1 MKKIIEDGYYLF
13 VYSEVDRLM
22 NALNASLRHD
32 HNMALF
38 KKTGNDIKLIRHW
51 EFERFTGYK
60 HHGVAFPS
68 SENFINF
75 IDRLLADIG
84 LSHKDMVKIIGT
96 PCGLDENIDEIV
108 DKYPGIVYHAI
119 SHLFSSMFLNTSK
132 VKEMD
137 VVALAFDGGPDI
149 LIDKNANKKNFFCG
163 AVLKKGK
170 VVDLFDIPSPG
181 AHWAYASNYFNMPEG
196 TLMALAYASTMTSKE
211 VFDGFPEYKRA
222 SDKRALG
229 LYMDKLI
236 KTIMNYDLSKKD
248 SSLYTDYDE
257 RFTEEENKIS
267 MIMKI
272 IQKESINQ
280 IIRLV
285 EKIIVKYDINP
296 QNAILSLSGGFALN
310 CPNNTEIMNHFGFK
324 EQLSCPC
331 VNDGGLALGMGIN
344 YFYNNCDFNFTFEN
358 AYYGADDLRNIQDAL
373 KDYEDYIETINYGLE
388 YIAEDIANMPIVWFD
403 GKAEVGP
410 RALGHRSIIANPTK
424 IEHKNLL
431 NQYKIREWW
440 RPVAPV
446 VLEEKLNEWFSRAF
460 RSDYMLNNFKII
472 DDKRDI
478 VPAIV
483 HLDGT
488 CRVQTVNEN
497 SDKTL
502 YEIIKKFYQ
511 LTGIPIVCNTS
522 LNDHGEPI
530 INNIEQAIN
539 FALRKKIDVVYINGY
554 RIKLKRHDAYP
565 EKKWLK
571 RDDSLLKLDESEKD
585 IVLKEENPFGLPK
598 EDLLIYKYNPR
609 FHKFSL
615 KKESDV
621 EKFENIVDKI
631 KATSL
636 DLKGI
641 EIISSHGD

>member
-1 MKKIIEDGYYLF
+1 
-13 VYSEVDRLM
+13 
-22 NALNASLRHD
+22 
-32 HNMALF
+32 
-38 KKTGNDIKLIRHW
+38 
-51 EFERFTGYK
+51 
-60 HHGVAFPS
+60 
-68 SENFINF
+68 
-75 IDRLLADIG
+75 
-84 LSHKDMVKIIGT
+84 
-96 PCGLDENIDEIV
+96 
-108 DKYPGIVYHAI
+108 
-119 SHLFSSMFLNTSK
+119 
-132 VKEMD
+132 
-137 VVALAFDGGPDI
+137 
-149 LIDKNANKKNFFCG
+149 
-163 AVLKKGK
+163 
-170 VVDLFDIPSPG
+170 
-181 AHWAYASNYFNMPEG
+181 
-196 TLMALAYASTMTSKE
+196 
-211 VFDGFPEYKRA
+211 
-222 SDKRALG
+222 
-229 LYMDKLI
+229 
-236 KTIMNYDLSKKD
+236 
-248 SSLYTDYDE
+248 
-257 RFTEEENKIS
+257 
-267 MIMKI
+267 
-272 IQKESINQ
+272 
-280 IIRLV
+280 
-285 EKIIVKYDINP
+285 
-296 QNAILSLSGGFALN
+296 
-310 CPNNTEIMNHFGFK
+310 
-324 EQLSCPC
+324 
-331 VNDGGLALGMGIN
+331 
-344 YFYNNCDFNFTFEN
+344 
-358 AYYGADDLRNIQDAL
+358 
-373 KDYEDYIETINYGLE
+373 
-388 YIAEDIANMPIVWFD
+388 
-403 GKAEVGP
+403 
-410 RALGHRSIIANPTK
+410 
-424 IEHKNLL
+424 
-431 NQYKIREWW
+431 
-440 RPVAPV
+440 
-446 VLEEKLNEWFSRAF
+446 
-460 RSDYMLNNFKII
+460 MLNNFKII